1 MSKYFRIKGIEED
14 EIFRNLF
21 IDYYPS
27 LISFALYYV
36 GDKTIAEDLVQ
47 EVFVKL
53 WETRER
59 WSAVGDFSAYVYQ
72 MVRFKCFNY
81 LRAEKI
87 RNEATRSFT
96 EEVDITEIN
105 NYIAEETFR
114 LVMNS
119 MEDLPPACRTV
130 FSLTLEGYSAK
141 EIAEKLD
148 IAVETVKKQKQ
159 IARKILKEKFGKLF
173 LFLPAVSFIQ
183 RNHRKGGNS
192 KIFFHILFRLNQ
204 DFFSFDTR
212 FSYLL
217 LSIQR

>member
-1 MSKYFRIKGIEED
+1 MNSFIRIVFALCLNILAIKGIEED

-59 WSAVGDFSAYVYQ
+59 WSAVDDFSAYVYQ

-96 EEVDITEIN
+96 EEIDITEIN

-173 LFLPAVSFIQ
+173 LFLPAV
-183 RNHRKGGNS
+183 
-192 KIFFHILFRLNQ
+192 LF
-204 DFFSFDTR
+204 S
-212 FSYLL
+212 
-217 LSIQR
+217 

>member
-1 MSKYFRIKGIEED
+1 METVLLHKSAFLYVTSIFRLSSFVFANALLTGITKTFVPFYSSFP
-14 EIFRNLF
+14 EIFSNLF

-173 LFLPAVSFIQ
+173 LFLPAV
-183 RNHRKGGNS
+183 
-192 KIFFHILFRLNQ
+192 LF
-204 DFFSFDTR
+204 S
-212 FSYLL
+212 
-217 LSIQR
+217 

>member
-1 MSKYFRIKGIEED
+1 MSKYFRIRGIEED

-141 EIAEKLD
+141 EIRYCSRD
-148 IAVETVKKQKQ
+148 RKKAKADSQENFKG
-159 IARKILKEKFGKLF
+159 KIWKIISFSSCCPVFLIRLFSAIYFYLSNGK
-173 LFLPAVSFIQ
+173 SIY
-183 RNHRKGGNS
+183 
-192 KIFFHILFRLNQ
+192 FHF
-204 DFFSFDTR
+204 
-212 FSYLL
+212 
-217 LSIQR
+217 

>member
-1 MSKYFRIKGIEED
+1 MSKYFRIRGIEED

-173 LFLPAVSFIQ
+173 LFLPAAAMHHNPQTGPAV
-183 RNHRKGGNS
+183 
-192 KIFFHILFRLNQ
+192 
-204 DFFSFDTR
+204 
-212 FSYLL
+212 LL
-217 LSIQR
+217 LLFAVPASHPQHDLRIY

>member
-1 MSKYFRIKGIEED
+1 
-14 EIFRNLF
+14 
-21 IDYYPS
+21 
-27 LISFALYYV
+27 
-36 GDKTIAEDLVQ
+36 
-47 EVFVKL
+47 
-53 WETRER
+53 
-59 WSAVGDFSAYVYQ
+59 

-96 EEVDITEIN
+96 EEINITEIN

-173 LFLPAVSFIQ
+173 LFLPVV
-183 RNHRKGGNS
+183 
-192 KIFFHILFRLNQ
+192 LF
-204 DFFSFDTR
+204 S
-212 FSYLL
+212 
-217 LSIQR
+217 

>member
-1 MSKYFRIKGIEED
+1 MSKYFRIRGIEED

-59 WSAVGDFSAYVYQ
+59 WSAVDDFSAYVYK

-81 LRAEKI
+81 FRAEKI

-173 LFLPAVSFIQ
+173 LFLPAV
-183 RNHRKGGNS
+183 
-192 KIFFHILFRLNQ
+192 LF
-204 DFFSFDTR
+204 S
-212 FSYLL
+212 
-217 LSIQR
+217 

>member
-1 MSKYFRIKGIEED
+1 M
-14 EIFRNLF
+14 F

-114 LVMNS
+114 FVMNS

-173 LFLPAVSFIQ
+173 LFLPAVLFSYFVCFPLFTFIYPTVRAFIHYTYTTLQ
-183 RNHRKGGNS
+183 KKKGGKRKLLKV
-192 KIFFHILFRLNQ
+192 KINAL
-204 DFFSFDTR
+204 TVG
-212 FSYLL
+212 
-217 LSIQR
+217 

>member
-59 WSAVGDFSAYVYQ
+59 WSVVGDFSAYVYQ

-96 EEVDITEIN
+96 EEINITEIN
-105 NYIAEETFR
+105 KYIAEDPEY
-114 LVMNS
+114 NEGQQY
-119 MEDLPPACRTV
+119 ED
-130 FSLTLEGYSAK
+130 
-141 EIAEKLD
+141 
-148 IAVETVKKQKQ
+148 
-159 IARKILKEKFGKLF
+159 
-173 LFLPAVSFIQ
+173 
-183 RNHRKGGNS
+183 
-192 KIFFHILFRLNQ
+192 IFFEYDENIEEFYKITN
-204 DFFSFDTR
+204 
-212 FSYLL
+212 
-217 LSIQR
+217 

>member
-1 MSKYFRIKGIEED
+1 MSKYFRIRGIEED

-59 WSAVGDFSAYVYQ
+59 WSAVDFSAYVYQ

-96 EEVDITEIN
+96 EEIDITEIN

-173 LFLPAVSFIQ
+173 LFLPAV
-183 RNHRKGGNS
+183 
-192 KIFFHILFRLNQ
+192 LF
-204 DFFSFDTR
+204 S
-212 FSYLL
+212 
-217 LSIQR
+217 

>member
-1 MSKYFRIKGIEED
+1 MWETKS
-14 EIFRNLF
+14 
-21 IDYYPS
+21 
-27 LISFALYYV
+27 
-36 GDKTIAEDLVQ
+36 IAEDLVQ

-59 WSAVGDFSAYVYQ
+59 WSAVDDFSAYVYQ

-96 EEVDITEIN
+96 EEIDITEIN

-148 IAVETVKKQKQ
+148 IAVETVKKAKADSQENFKG
-159 IARKILKEKFGKLF
+159 KIWKIISFPSCCLVFLIRLFSAIYFYLSSGK
-173 LFLPAVSFIQ
+173 I
-183 RNHRKGGNS
+183 
-192 KIFFHILFRLNQ
+192 IYFHF
-204 DFFSFDTR
+204 
-212 FSYLL
+212 
-217 LSIQR
+217 

>member
-59 WSAVGDFSAYVYQ
+59 WSAVGDFSAYVYH

-173 LFLPAVSFIQ
+173 LFLPAV
-183 RNHRKGGNS
+183 
-192 KIFFHILFRLNQ
+192 LF
-204 DFFSFDTR
+204 S
-212 FSYLL
+212 
-217 LSIQR
+217 

>member
-1 MSKYFRIKGIEED
+1 MSKYFRIRGIEED

-148 IAVETVKKQKQ
+148 IAVETVKKQ

-173 LFLPAVSFIQ
+173 LFLPAV
-183 RNHRKGGNS
+183 
-192 KIFFHILFRLNQ
+192 LF
-204 DFFSFDTR
+204 S
-212 FSYLL
+212 
-217 LSIQR
+217 

>member
-59 WSAVGDFSAYVYQ
+59 WSAGGDFSAYVYQ
-72 MVRFKCFNY
+72 MVRFKWFNY

-173 LFLPAVSFIQ
+173 LFLPAV
-183 RNHRKGGNS
+183 
-192 KIFFHILFRLNQ
+192 LF
-204 DFFSFDTR
+204 S
-212 FSYLL
+212 
-217 LSIQR
+217 

>member
-59 WSAVGDFSAYVYQ
+59 WSVVDQ

-96 EEVDITEIN
+96 EEINITEIN

-141 EIAEKLD
+141 EIAEKLG
-148 IAVETVKKQKQ
+148 ISRTTVARAIIRYCSRDRKKAKADSQENFEG
-159 IARKILKEKFGKLF
+159 KIWKIISFSSCCPVFLIRLFSAIYFYLSSGK
-173 LFLPAVSFIQ
+173 SIY
-183 RNHRKGGNS
+183 
-192 KIFFHILFRLNQ
+192 FHF
-204 DFFSFDTR
+204 
-212 FSYLL
+212 
-217 LSIQR
+217 

>member
-1 MSKYFRIKGIEED
+1 MSKYFTIKGIEED

-59 WSAVGDFSAYVYQ
+59 WSAVDDFSAYVYQ

-96 EEVDITEIN
+96 EEIDITEIN

-130 FSLTLEGYSAK
+130 FSDSY
-141 EIAEKLD
+141 IPLD
-148 IAVETVKKQKQ
+148 KQSNA
-159 IARKILKEKFGKLF
+159 IG
-173 LFLPAVSFIQ
+173 S
-183 RNHRKGGNS
+183 N
-192 KIFFHILFRLNQ
+192 
-204 DFFSFDTR
+204 
-212 FSYLL
+212 YLL
-217 LSIQR
+217 NYNNCRFLSALNCMLI

>member
-173 LFLPAVSFIQ
+173 LFLPAVLIRLFSAIYFYLSNGKSIY
-183 RNHRKGGNS
+183 
-192 KIFFHILFRLNQ
+192 FHF
-204 DFFSFDTR
+204 
-212 FSYLL
+212 
-217 LSIQR
+217 

>member
-1 MSKYFRIKGIEED
+1 MSKYFRIRGIEED

-141 EIAEKLD
+141 EIAEKFVD
-148 IAVETVKKQKQ
+148 ITSKLSIIYREDRTRYSMQL
-159 IARKILKEKFGKLF
+159 IADILKKL
-173 LFLPAVSFIQ
+173 SNENKI
-183 RNHRKGGNS
+183 S
-192 KIFFHILFRLNQ
+192 KKRIITYQQSL
-204 DFFSFDTR
+204 
-212 FSYLL
+212 
-217 LSIQR
+217 

>member
-159 IARKILKEKFGKLF
+159 IARKILKEIWKIISFSSCCPVFLIRLFSAIYFYLSNGK
-173 LFLPAVSFIQ
+173 SIY
-183 RNHRKGGNS
+183 
-192 KIFFHILFRLNQ
+192 FHF
-204 DFFSFDTR
+204 
-212 FSYLL
+212 
-217 LSIQR
+217 

>member
-59 WSAVGDFSAYVYQ
+59 WSAVDDFSAYVYQ

-105 NYIAEETFR
+105 NYSRRDFPFGNEFNGGFASCLPDSVFFNIRR
-114 LVMNS
+114 L
-119 MEDLPPACRTV
+119 
-130 FSLTLEGYSAK
+130 
-141 EIAEKLD
+141 
-148 IAVETVKKQKQ
+148 
-159 IARKILKEKFGKLF
+159 
-173 LFLPAVSFIQ
+173 
-183 RNHRKGGNS
+183 
-192 KIFFHILFRLNQ
+192 
-204 DFFSFDTR
+204 
-212 FSYLL
+212 
-217 LSIQR
+217 

>member
-1 MSKYFRIKGIEED
+1 MSKYFRIRGIEED

-59 WSAVGDFSAYVYQ
+59 WSAVGDFSAYVYH

-173 LFLPAVSFIQ
+173 LFLPAV
-183 RNHRKGGNS
+183 
-192 KIFFHILFRLNQ
+192 LF
-204 DFFSFDTR
+204 S
-212 FSYLL
+212 
-217 LSIQR
+217 

>member
-1 MSKYFRIKGIEED
+1 MSKYFTIKGIEED

-59 WSAVGDFSAYVYQ
+59 WSAVDAYVYQ

-96 EEVDITEIN
+96 EEIDITEIN

-173 LFLPAVSFIQ
+173 LFLPAV
-183 RNHRKGGNS
+183 
-192 KIFFHILFRLNQ
+192 LF
-204 DFFSFDTR
+204 S
-212 FSYLL
+212 
-217 LSIQR
+217 